1 MEISL
6 DWFTAWLIAASLL
19 AVLLTVW
26 DKSRARRRAWRVSES
41 TLWLVAA
48 LGGAAVMCLTMAMVG
63 HKTLH
68 RRFMVGLPLLLAAQI
83 AVGWLL
89 WHAGYLI
96 FI

>member
-6 DWFTAWLIAASLL
+6 DWFAAWLIAANAM

-26 DKSRARRRAWRVSES
+26 DKSRARRRVWRVPES
-41 TLWLVAA
+41 TLWLVAL
-48 LGGAAVMCLTMAMVG
+48 LGGSAMMCLTMLMIG

-68 RRFMVGLPLLLAAQI
+68 RRFMIGLPLLMVAQMV
-83 AVGWLL
+83 AVFALRYTNFL
-89 WHAGYLI
+89 V

>member
-83 AVGWLL
+83 AVVGLL
-89 WHAGYLI
+89 WYGKWLI
-96 FI
+96 FV